1 MRLFFK
7 LYLFANHVI
16 NVFIFFL
23 KENFE
28 ISMFNLLPSK
38 KHRAAFTV
46 QYLADKTNKIR
57 VLAFSIS
64 NYFYFYQ
71 HTSLNVAKNSTT
83 PALRSYVTI
92 KVWNNMCR
100 VLLKQFCIHF
110 FLAQSSLE

>member
-1 MRLFFK
+1 MGMRLFFK
-7 LYLFANHVI
+7 LYLFVNHVI

-38 KHRAAFTV
+38 KHRATFTV
-46 QYLADKTNKIR
+46 QYLVDKIR

-71 HTSLNVAKNSTT
+71 HTCLNVAKNSTT

-92 KVWNNMCR
+92 KV
-100 VLLKQFCIHF
+100 
-110 FLAQSSLE
+110 